1 MSLSRLLLKLP
12 GFRLIFLLPLLLPLV
27 AFSLGGEQL
36 TNQMLRR
43 SYAALDKLQA
53 DNPHPELQLA
63 VKAMIISTKFEK
75 KREYTQVEIKTINST
90 LKALEFQFPATELS
104 IVKAMLAQKLGLSPE
119 VKNFPV
125 GTQIQMQLA
134 VNVAGILAAVEEE
147 RGFTTVEVKT
157 ANSVLRKLEFE
168 FPVTE
173 LSQVKTA
180 IAQELGLSPDSTE
193 KFVSYRV
200 KK

>member
-1 MSLSRLLLKLP
+1 
-12 GFRLIFLLPLLLPLV
+12 
-27 AFSLGGEQL
+27 
-36 TNQMLRR
+36 MLRR

>member
-1 MSLSRLLLKLP
+1 MSLSRWLLKLP
-12 GFRLIFLLPLLLPLV
+12 AFRLRFLLPLLLLLV
-27 AFSLGGEQL
+27 AFGLGGEKL

-63 VKAMIISTKFEK
+63 VKAMIISTEFEK
-75 KREYTQVEIKTINST
+75 EREYTQVELKTINST
-90 LKALEFQFPATELS
+90 LKAIEFSFPVTELS
-104 IVKAMLAQKLGLSPE
+104 IVKAMLAQKMGLSPE

-134 VNVAGILAAVEEE
+134 VNVAGILAEVEEE

-180 IAQELGLSPDSTE
+180 IAQELGLSPDNTE
-193 KFVSYRV
+193 QFVSYRV